1 MATQFAPEAAVYT
14 DYKDLLKNKDID
26 AVSVCSPNRFHGV
39 VTLAA
44 LKAGKHVLVEKPMA
58 MSLVEAR
65 SMVAAA
71 KKAKKLLMVNQSQR
85 KYAAHVKA
93 KEVMD
98 SGIMGKVLHVT
109 AMFGHEGPEFWSPTG
124 KWFFKKKEARFGAM
138 ADLGVAVREG
148 WEL

>member
-1 MATQFAPEAAVYT
+1 MLHSVQVIRTYTKQLLEALNYCRSQNIT
-14 DYKDLLKNKDID
+14 HRDIKGKN
-26 AVSVCSPNRFHGV
+26 
-39 VTLAA
+39 
-44 LKAGKHVLVEKPMA
+44 VLVEKPMA
-58 MSLVEAR
+58 MSLAEAK

-138 ADLGVAVREG
+138 ADLGVHKADLIRFLTGKEIVE
-148 WEL
+148 EAAE